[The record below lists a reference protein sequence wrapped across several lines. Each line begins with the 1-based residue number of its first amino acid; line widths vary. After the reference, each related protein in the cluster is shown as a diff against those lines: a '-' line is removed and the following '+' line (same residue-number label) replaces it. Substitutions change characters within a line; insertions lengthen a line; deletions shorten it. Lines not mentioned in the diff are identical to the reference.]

1 VLRLQLDAGRIRLSL
16 LTFVHARAV
25 GGLLQ
30 AILDF
35 RRRYGSVLTGYVLVA
50 VAVWL
55 LGIIVLPQAMM
66 MEYSFWRLDRS
77 HSAEM
82 NAEIERLYMDKQKIE
97 RQIRSIDR
105 ELRKPDTVDR
115 APLEAQKAPLVE
127 QVAEIEARLPGM
139 EEQVARPIKVYGVD
153 NYVHF
158 LTSELHWTIF
168 LKTIWASV
176 IVTALAAMICYPV
189 AYYIAHVAPGH
200 RAPLL
205 MLALIVPYWVNELL
219 RTLAWLMILSDNGI
233 ANSALRVLGLSGLD
247 WLNSDS
253 GVIIG
258 MTYAYVLFMIFPI
271 YNTLE
276 TLDRNQLEAA
286 RDLGASWPRIHWRIA
301 IPHAKPGIAVG
312 CIMVFMLAAGSFAV
326 PQILGGVRSVW
337 FTQVIYAWFYD
348 HSNWNMGATYA
359 MGLLFLCIVFIML
372 MMRLFRVR
380 LEDIAR
386 G

>member
-1 VLRLQLDAGRIRLSL
+1 VRGL
-16 LTFVHARAV
+16 LTFPLFAQGEH
-25 GGLLQ
+25 LLQ

-35 RRRYGSVLTGYVLVA
+35 KQRYGPILTGYVLVA

-66 MEYSFWRLDRS
+66 LEYSFWRLDRS
-77 HSAEM
+77 QSTELET
-82 NAEIERLYMDKQKIE
+82 EIEQLYMEKQKIE
-97 RQIRSIDR
+97 RQIRTIDR
-105 ELRKPDTVDR
+105 DLRKPDTVDR
-115 APLEAQKAPLVE
+115 ADLEGQKVPLAA
-127 QVAEIEARLPGM
+127 QVADIEAKLPAL
-139 EEQVARPIKVYGVD
+139 EEQVTRPVKVYGPD
-153 NYVHF
+153 NYIHF

-176 IVTALAAMICYPV
+176 IVTVVAMLICYPV
-189 AYYIAHVAPGH
+189 AYYIAHVAPAH

-219 RTLAWLMILSDNGI
+219 RTLAWLMILSENGI
-233 ANSALRVLGLSGLD
+233 ANLGLRVIGLPGID
-247 WLNSDS
+247 WLNADS

-258 MTYAYVLFMIFPI
+258 MTYAYVLFMIFPV
-271 YNTLE
+271 YNVME
-276 TLDRNQLEAA
+276 ILDRNQIEAA
-286 RDLGASWPRIHWRIA
+286 RDLGASWPRIHWRIV

-337 FTQVIYAWFYD
+337 FTQVIYSWFYD

-359 MGLLFLCIVFIML
+359 MGLLFMCILFVML

>member
-1 VLRLQLDAGRIRLSL
+1 LR
-16 LTFVHARAV
+16 
-25 GGLLQ
+25 

-35 RRRYGSVLTGYVLVA
+35 KRRYGSALTGYVLVA
-50 VAVWL
+50 VSVWM

-77 HSAEM
+77 HSAEL
-82 NAEIERLYMDKQKIE
+82 NAEVERLYMEKQKIE
-97 RQIRSIDR
+97 RQIRAIDR
-105 ELRKPDTVDR
+105 QLKKPDAADR
-115 APLEAQKAPLVE
+115 SALEAQKAPLVAE
-127 QVAEIEARLPGM
+127 VADIEARLPEM
-139 EEQVARPIKVYGVD
+139 EEQVTRPVRVYGVD

-158 LTSELHWTIF
+158 LTSELHWSIF

-176 IVTALAAMICYPV
+176 IVTVIAALICYPV
-189 AYYIAHVAPGH
+189 AYYIAQVAPAH

-205 MLALIVPYWVNELL
+205 MLALVVPYWVNELL
-219 RTLAWLMILSDNGI
+219 RTLAWLMILSENGI
-233 ANSALRVLGLSGLD
+233 ANLALRALGLPGVD
-247 WLNSDS
+247 WLNADS

-258 MTYAYVLFMIFPI
+258 MTYAYVLFMIFPV

-276 TLDRNQLEAA
+276 TLDRNQIEAA
-286 RDLGASWPRIHWRIA
+286 RDLGASWARIHWRII
-301 IPHAKPGIAVG
+301 IPHAKPGLAVG

-337 FTQVIYAWFYD
+337 FTQVIYSWFYD

-359 MGLLFLCIVFIML
+359 MGLLILCILFVML